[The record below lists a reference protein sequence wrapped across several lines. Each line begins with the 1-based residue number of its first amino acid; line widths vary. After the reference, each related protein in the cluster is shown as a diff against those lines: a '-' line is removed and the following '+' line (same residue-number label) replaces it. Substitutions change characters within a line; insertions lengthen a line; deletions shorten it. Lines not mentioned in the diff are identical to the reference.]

1 MEEHAAGR
9 ADLLRDRILARF
21 GRQWSRT
28 RVPMTMTSA
37 LWTLLLAGS
46 LLGSIPDSWAR
57 TGADTATRRLD
68 RQSDSESVPP
78 ASAPR
83 DDASPRRPDA
93 GVDPER
99 VDPENKLFLP
109 FLRHMAGDQRQFWT
123 SPKELRRPAA
133 LKTFLPFAGLTAA
146 LIAGDSWMAK
156 RVPASQVQRSRDVS
170 NYAVFSLVGAAAGS
184 YAFGEWAVN
193 DHLREAGFL
202 SGEAA
207 LNGTLISYAFKEAT
221 LRQRPYEGD
230 GSGRFWQG
238 GSSFPSEHAA
248 IAWSVASIVA
258 HEYPGPLTKILA
270 YGLASTVTLTR
281 VTGKQ
286 HFPSDAVVG
295 SALGWY
301 LGRQIF
307 RAHHDPEL
315 GGASWGKLRDD
326 PEDDT
331 GDRNEDRTEK
341 QPRPPGKMGSPYVP
355 LDSWVY
361 PAVEKLAAFGYIKT
375 AFIGLKPWTRMECA
389 HLVEQAGEAAG
400 EAIETSEDSESE
412 LTDLES
418 RLQEEFAYELGLF
431 DGQRNATA
439 RIESLYAR
447 GVSLS
452 GSGLTDGDH
461 FGQTLSYD
469 FGRPFRRGTNAQIGG
484 SFRAA
489 LGPAAI
495 LVRAEF
501 QHAPSAPALSDAV
514 RDFIG
519 TRDEVPVPAAV
530 LFTPMNRMRLLDA
543 YIALNLNEGWQL
555 SFGNESLSW
564 GPGPGGSFLW
574 SDNSEPI
581 TMLRLTQ
588 SETRLPS
595 FLSVLGPVRIDSFF
609 GRLDGHTYIPHPYI
623 YGNKINFKPIPN
635 LELGFGRTVTIGGT
649 GGTPLTTKNFFL
661 SFFGQTNSQNDVPGD
676 SHASFDW
683 TFHVPKMRNYLV
695 FYGDTYA
702 DDDFVPFQN
711 PPRNPFRPGIYL
723 TRFPRLPKLD
733 FHMEAASTE
742 SANSAYP
749 QLLNYWNSTYRD
761 GYTNNGNLIG
771 NAVGRMGR
779 LIQFW
784 FTYWISPQN
793 TLQFTCK
800 HNTVNQR
807 FVPQGGAW
815 QDYSLR
821 HEMYLHSGLY
831 VKSQLQYENISRYP
845 LLFPGPQRN
854 LTAVVELGFIP
865 HKSK

>member
-1 MEEHAAGR
+1 
-9 ADLLRDRILARF
+9 
-21 GRQWSRT
+21 
-28 RVPMTMTSA
+28 MTMTRMGA

-46 LLGSIPDSWAR
+46 LLAGIPDGWAQ
-57 TGADTATRRLD
+57 TGADSANERLD
-68 RQSDSESVPP
+68 RQPDSESVRR

-83 DDASPRRPDA
+83 DDASPRTPDA
-93 GVDPER
+93 GVDPEV

-109 FLRHMAGDQRQFWT
+109 FLRHMAGDQRQFWS
-123 SPKELRRPAA
+123 SPQELCRPAA

-146 LIAGDSWMAK
+146 LIAGDRSLAK
-156 RVPASQVQRSRDVS
+156 QVPASQVQRSRDIS

-184 YAFGEWAVN
+184 YAFGELTGN
-193 DHLREAGFL
+193 EHLRETGFL
-202 SGEAA
+202 SGETA
-207 LNGTLISYAFKEAT
+207 LNSTLISYAFKEAT
-221 LRQRPYEGD
+221 LRQRPYEGN
-230 GSGRFWQG
+230 GSGRFWQS

-270 YGLASTVTLTR
+270 YGLASAVTLTR
-281 VTGKQ
+281 VSGKQ

-301 LGRQIF
+301 LGRQIY

-315 GGASWGKLRDD
+315 GGASWGKLRGDS
-326 PEDDT
+326 EDDA
-331 GDRNEDRTEK
+331 EDRTEKEK

-389 HLVEQAGEAAG
+389 QLVEQAGEAA
-400 EAIETSEDSESE
+400 ETSEDSERD
-412 LTDLES
+412 LTDLQS
-418 RLQEEFAYELGLF
+418 RLQEEFAYELGLI
-431 DGQRNATA
+431 DGKRNATA
-439 RIESLYAR
+439 RIESLYTR

-469 FGRPFRRGTNAQIGG
+469 FGRPFRRGTNAQAGG
-484 SFRAA
+484 SFLAA

-495 LVRAEF
+495 FVRAEF

-514 RDFIG
+514 RNFIG
-519 TRDEVPVPAAV
+519 TRDEVPVPAATA
-530 LFTPMNRMRLLDA
+530 FTPINRPRWLDA
-543 YIALNLNEGWQL
+543 YIALNLKEGWQL
-555 SFGNESLSW
+555 SFGKQSLSW
-564 GPGPGGSFLW
+564 APGPGGSFLW
-574 SDNSEPI
+574 SDNAEPI

-595 FLSVLGPVRIDSFF
+595 FLSVLGPVRVDSFL
-609 GRLDGHTYIPHPYI
+609 GRLGGHTYIPHPYI
-623 YGNKINFKPIPN
+623 YGNKINFKPFRN
-635 LELGFGRTVTIGGT
+635 LELGFGRTVTIGGK
-649 GGTPLTTKNFFL
+649 GGEPLTTKNFFL

-683 TFHVPKMRNYLV
+683 TFHVPKVRNYLV

-711 PPRNPFRPGIYL
+711 QPRNPFRPGIYL
-723 TRFPRLPKLD
+723 TRFPRLPRLD

-742 SANSAYP
+742 SANDRYP

-771 NAVGRMGR
+771 NTAGRMGR
-779 LIQFW
+779 LVQFW

-793 TLQFTCK
+793 TLQFTYK

-821 HEMYLHSGLY
+821 HEMYLRSGLY
-831 VKSQLQYENISRYP
+831 VKSQLQYERISRYP
-845 LLFPGPQRN
+845 LLFAGPQRN
-854 LTAVVELGFIP
+854 ATAIVELGFIP

>member
-1 MEEHAAGR
+1 
-9 ADLLRDRILARF
+9 
-21 GRQWSRT
+21 
-28 RVPMTMTSA
+28 MTMMGT

-46 LLGSIPDSWAR
+46 LLGSIPRTWAQ
-57 TGADTATRRLD
+57 TGADTANERRD
-68 RQSDSESVPP
+68 GQPDSESVRR

-83 DDASPRRPDA
+83 DDASPRTPDA
-93 GVDPER
+93 A
-99 VDPENKLFLP
+99 VDPENKLLLP
-109 FLRHMAGDQRQFWT
+109 FLRHMAGDQRQFWS

-146 LIAGDSWMAK
+146 LIAGDCSIAK
-156 RVPASQVQRSRDVS
+156 QVPASQVQRSRDIS

-184 YAFGEWAVN
+184 YAFGKWAGN
-193 DHLREAGFL
+193 DHLRETGFL

-207 LNGTLISYAFKEAT
+207 LNSTLIAYAFKEAT
-221 LRQRPYEGD
+221 LRQRPYEAD

-238 GSSFPSEHAA
+238 RSSFPSEHAA

-270 YGLASTVTLTR
+270 YGLASAVTVTR

-286 HFPSDAVVG
+286 HFPSDTVVG

-315 GGASWGKLRDD
+315 GGASWGELRGD
-326 PEDDT
+326 PEDDSE
-331 GDRNEDRTEK
+331 DRNEK

-361 PAVEKLAAFGYIKT
+361 AAVEKLAAFGYIQT

-389 HLVEQAGEAAG
+389 QLVEQAGEAVG
-400 EAIETSEDSESE
+400 SSEDPERD
-412 LTDLES
+412 LTGLES
-418 RLQEEFAYELGLF
+418 RLQEEFAYELGLI

-439 RIESLYAR
+439 QIESLYAR
-447 GVSLS
+447 GVSLG

-469 FGRPFRRGTNAQIGG
+469 FGRPFRRGTNAQAGG
-484 SFRAA
+484 SFLAD

-495 LVRAEF
+495 FVRAEF

-514 RDFIG
+514 RNFIG
-519 TRDEVPVPAAV
+519 TRDEVPVPAAA
-530 LFTPMNRMRLLDA
+530 LFAPVNRMRLLDS
-543 YIALNLNEGWQL
+543 YIALNLKEGWQL
-555 SFGNESLSW
+555 SFGKESLSW

-609 GRLDGHTYIPHPYI
+609 GRLEGHTYIPHPYI
-623 YGNKINFKPIPN
+623 YGNKINFKPLPN

-649 GGTPLTTKNFFL
+649 GGEPLTTKNFFL
-661 SFFGQTNSQNDVPGD
+661 SFFGQTNSQNNVPGD

-683 TFHVPKMRNYLV
+683 TFYIPKVRNYLV
-695 FYGDTYA
+695 FYGDLYA

-711 PPRNPFRPGIYL
+711 QPRNPFRPGIYL

-733 FHMEAASTE
+733 FHLEAASTE
-742 SANSAYP
+742 SANDRYP

-761 GYTNNGNLIG
+761 GYTNNGNLMG
-771 NAVGRMGR
+771 NTVGRMGR

-793 TLQFTCK
+793 TLQFTYK
-800 HNTVNQR
+800 HDTVNQR

-854 LTAVVELGFIP
+854 LTAVVELGLVP

>member
-1 MEEHAAGR
+1 
-9 ADLLRDRILARF
+9 
-21 GRQWSRT
+21 
-28 RVPMTMTSA
+28 MTMMGA
-37 LWTLLLAGS
+37 LWTLLLTGS
-46 LLGSIPDSWAR
+46 LLGSILDGCAQ
-57 TGADTATRRLD
+57 TGADTANPRLD
-68 RQSDSESVPP
+68 RQPDSESVPP
-78 ASAPR
+78 ASASQNE
-83 DDASPRRPDA
+83 ASPRTPDA
-93 GVDPER
+93 G

-109 FLRHMAGDQRQFWT
+109 FLRHLAGDQRQFWS

-133 LKTFLPFAGLTAA
+133 LKTFLPFAGFTGA

-156 RVPASQVQRSRDVS
+156 QVPASQVQRSRDIS

-184 YAFGEWAVN
+184 YTVGKWTGNE
-193 DHLREAGFL
+193 HLRETGFL

-207 LNGTLISYAFKEAT
+207 VNSTLISYAFKEAT
-221 LRQRPYEGD
+221 GRQRPLEGN

-258 HEYPGPLTKILA
+258 HEYPRPLTRILA

-286 HFPSDAVVG
+286 HFPSDAFVG

-301 LGRQIF
+301 LGRQIY
-307 RAHHDPEL
+307 RAHHDPQL
-315 GGASWGKLRDD
+315 DGASRGKLRND

-331 GDRNEDRTEK
+331 EDRTEK

-389 HLVEQAGEAAG
+389 HLIEQAGEAVG
-400 EAIETSEDSESE
+400 TSEDSER
-412 LTDLES
+412 DLANLQS
-418 RLQEEFAYELGLF
+418 RLQQEFAYELGLF
-431 DGQRNATA
+431 DGQRNAA
-439 RIESLYAR
+439 AGIESLYAR
-447 GVSLS
+447 GASLS

-469 FGRPFRRGTNAQIGG
+469 FGRPFRRGTNAQVGG

-489 LGPAAI
+489 IGPGAI
-495 LVRAEF
+495 FVRAEF
-501 QHAPSAPALSDAV
+501 QHAPSAPALSEAV

-519 TRDEVPVPAAV
+519 TRDETPVPAATP
-530 LFTPMNRMRLLDA
+530 FTPTNRMRLLDA
-543 YIALNLNEGWQL
+543 YIALNLKEGWQL
-555 SFGNESLSW
+555 SFGKQNLSW

-574 SDNSEPI
+574 SDNIEPVP
-581 TMLRLTQ
+581 MLRLTQ

-595 FLSVLGPVRIDSFF
+595 VLRVLGPVRIDSFF
-609 GRLDGHTYIPHPYI
+609 GRLEGHTYIPHPYI
-623 YGNKINFKPIPN
+623 YGNKINFKPLPN
-635 LELGFGRTVTIGGT
+635 LELGFGRSVTIGGT

-661 SFFGQTNSQNDVPGD
+661 SFFGQTNSQNNVPGD
-676 SHASFDW
+676 SHSSFDW
-683 TFHVPKMRNYLV
+683 TFYVPEVRNYLV
-695 FYGDTYA
+695 FYGDLYA

-711 PPRNPFRPGIYL
+711 LPKNMFRPGIYL
-723 TRFPRLPKLD
+723 TRFPRLPRLD

-742 SANSAYP
+742 CANCRYP

-771 NAVGRMGR
+771 NTVGRMGR
-779 LIQFW
+779 AIQFW

-821 HEMYLHSGLY
+821 HELYLHSGLY
-831 VKSQLQYENISRYP
+831 VKSQLQYEYISRYP

-854 LTAVVELGFIP
+854 VTAIVELGFVP
-865 HKSK
+865 RKSK